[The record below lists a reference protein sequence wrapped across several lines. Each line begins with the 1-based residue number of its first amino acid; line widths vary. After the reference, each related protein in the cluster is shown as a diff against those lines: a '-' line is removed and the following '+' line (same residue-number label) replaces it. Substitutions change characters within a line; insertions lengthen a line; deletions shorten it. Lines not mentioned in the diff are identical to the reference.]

1 MPLRHAGLVDLQSLG
16 HLDLAP
22 EVLDCVLCFHASIMP
37 VVICLCSLFFSK
49 SRQRSMHISY
59 QGAKH
64 MNWGFFMQS
73 TGTRVKAL
81 RVSKRLNQQQLA
93 DAVGVTQPAI
103 AKIETGK
110 TKELS
115 GRVLEALARELA
127 STPSYILHGA
137 QDSDDHEHSMIPAE
151 MAAIFRVLSLS
162 DKEVIIRVARTL
174 VSEKQPKKSPVA

>member
-1 MPLRHAGLVDLQSLG
+1 
-16 HLDLAP
+16 
-22 EVLDCVLCFHASIMP
+22 
-37 VVICLCSLFFSK
+37 
-49 SRQRSMHISY
+49 
-59 QGAKH
+59 

-137 QDSDDHEHSMIPAE
+137 QDSDDHEHSMISAE
-151 MAAIFRVLSLS
+151 MATIFRVLSLS
-162 DKEVIIRVARTL
+162 DKEVILRVARTL